1 METHLGVLVGC
12 DGREGSLR
20 EGEGLENTPADA
32 EHVVRLDDVEARVVA
47 MHGVQNDLQTGGE
60 RFNQKLLLQNTHF
73 WKCSVFV
80 HQGLFFFSTYMS
92 VLVERVVGE
101 LELEEGDRL
110 LHPVA
115 PRGRRVRVEVRP
127 AGRLGLRFTGHLP
140 SLFIPL

>member
-1 METHLGVLVGC
+1 M
-12 DGREGSLR
+12 S
-20 EGEGLENTPADA
+20 
-32 EHVVRLDDVEARVVA
+32 
-47 MHGVQNDLQTGGE
+47 
-60 RFNQKLLLQNTHF
+60 
-73 WKCSVFV
+73 SVFMQ
-80 HQGLFFFSTYMS
+80 QGLFFFSTYMS

-115 PRGRRVRVEVRP
+115 PRGRRVGVEVRP